1 MLNYNEMV
9 IASIEVEMKK
19 SSIAILI
26 ALIAM
31 FSLNAADYK
40 LAKIENS
47 ENSSFELYSPS
58 SELTSNISDIDKAG
72 YLIRVKDQE
81 IKLSTAIGDI
91 YLKSNT
97 DLLFAEENPVT
108 LFLLN
113 GTMNLVLSS
122 SLDEGLLVYTPTTL
136 TKLSEDGE
144 YAFETTD
151 DNEIF
156 YNISKHEVKAFDGI
170 IGKEYTVAA
179 YFELNYIDALNIEI
193 PEEALKEVSVSSAL
207 IAAVPETPA
216 IKVQAVL
223 AKDRPDKPSLKVK
236 ENTLFDDG
244 YKLPGAPELKIIKS
258 ELVATAP
265 EAPKFTLT
273 KISTLTATT
282 PEPSTLKVK
291 SELKTLPVAISGR
304 FVKPAPVFN
313 AKEDVTVEKI
323 KESAPVVSE
332 IEAAAEKKT
341 ADDKKTVNE
350 ITGEAEKKF
359 IFDMF
364 FSTRAYTDSET
375 TEQAISFSFQPIFK
389 YGSFALTLNLDP
401 IHILDYSKNENAK
414 DWIRYSIAFLE
425 SLRYRT
431 LNEHFDITIDKT
443 TDINGDSVGLYSGV
457 NHIWDGK
464 TERLGLQT
472 NVTYSRFALRAY
484 VNDLLLNVDRKFVMG
499 IDSDVR
505 LSGETAVGF
514 TLGLLAATD
523 LNDFKSQL
531 MLYPEFSFYL
541 PFYSKGSD
549 YVGMKA
555 GMTLAFNPN
564 TLSSYDI
571 EKYGYLISGIIPIKF
586 GKFTAEPGIHYT
598 NGPLHYNSV
607 DSTNY
612 TPITVSDT
620 SILTVAS
627 KLGYAGSMFGF
638 KANVFFDVALKDMT
652 TIKENSFLDA
662 SMYMKINEFRVF
674 AGANIQNFTTLDSY
688 KNDKAKI
695 YGGIDFTF
703 PGVTTYLKAGI
714 TDFENKHFFL
724 TYGATASFLSS
735 DESVKETKE
744 RDLRFPVHFD
754 LVTGYKYKFEEDKA
768 VYLLKPIVKIGND
781 SYYFGLRAPIQLSF
795 NDDKEFYIE
804 GQNGNKWWDFGAS
817 ESSSS
822 RKLFRAITDSV
833 SLIDEISLG
842 NSDAIAYLIAERGWR
857 KNGTLFT
864 AFGNDDGLSLRTGF
878 NFTNLSLNL
887 FVDNLEAPH
896 IGEFCIDVLPL
907 GQDSLSIGINIPSEL
922 LFKDLK
928 NFDMNY
934 YPEVRLDIPIY
945 KNIVTLSAL
954 AIGHIGVEYIDGVP
968 NESAVIYDFENKKFS
983 SALAGGEI
991 KLDFGNASL
1000 KVQSGYRVGN
1010 LSPDMYNRFTS
1021 TYNEIPTSTSSTTAL
1036 GISRAISDDGIY
1048 GKLSSSLTFNRF
1060 NMELAY
1066 TASNI
1071 KELMTDYKNVEDDL
1085 FSLKMSYSFNDA
1097 LTLYG
1102 SLDRRGFAKLF
1113 DSSIDFVDDAIKDK
1127 NTLFSLGFDWAY
1139 GVLNMNAEY
1148 STSLLSS
1155 GYSTDNPYINTNAI
1169 YTGKTT
1175 QSLSVTTR
1183 IHF

>member
-1 MLNYNEMV
+1 
-9 IASIEVEMKK
+9 MKK
-19 SSIAILI
+19 SSIAIAIVVTL
-26 ALIAM
+26 ATM
-31 FSLNAADYK
+31 FSLNASSNK
-40 LAKIENS
+40 LAMIENS
-47 ENSSFELYSPS
+47 ENNTFELYSPS
-58 SELTSNISDIDKAG
+58 SELISNISDIDQEG

-81 IKLSTAIGDI
+81 VKLTTLKGDI

-97 DLLFAEENPVT
+97 DLLFAEDSPVT
-108 LFLLN
+108 LYLLN
-113 GTMNLVLSS
+113 GSMNLVLSS
-122 SLDEGLLVYTPTTL
+122 TIDEKILVYTPTTL
-136 TKLSEDGE
+136 VELDKAGE
-144 YAFETTD
+144 YAFVSTED
-151 DNEIF
+151 KEIF
-156 YNISKHEVKAFDGI
+156 YNLSENEVEAFDGI
-170 IGKEYTVAA
+170 IAKEYKVRTDYKLDYIA
-179 YFELNYIDALNIEI
+179 ELNIKASEDE
-193 PEEALKEVSVSSAL
+193 LKAVSVDSTLISSL
-207 IAAVPETPA
+207 SVPATPEV
-216 IKVQAVL
+216 KVQAVL
-223 AKDRPDKPSLKVK
+223 KNTAPNKPTLCVK
-236 ENTLFDDG
+236 ESNLFDDS
-244 YKLPGAPELKIIKS
+244 YKLPGAPELKVIKS
-258 ELVATAP
+258 ELVAS
-265 EAPKFTLT
+265 APKAPMFTLT
-273 KISTLTATT
+273 TVSSLTSAA
-282 PEPSTLKVK
+282 PAMASLRVK
-291 SELKTLPVAISGR
+291 SELQTLPVAISGR

-313 AKEDVTVEKI
+313 VQEDVTVEKI
-323 KESAPVVSE
+323 KESAPVVSKVE
-332 IEAAAEKKT
+332 VPVEKKT
-341 ADDKKTVNE
+341 DNDQSPVRE

-359 IFDMF
+359 VFDMF

-401 IHILDYSKNENAK
+401 IHILNYSKNENTK
-414 DWIRYSIAFLE
+414 DWIRYSVAFLE

-431 LNEHFDITIDKT
+431 LNEHFDITIDKST
-443 TDINGDSVGLYSGV
+443 NIDGDSLGLYSGV

-484 VNDLLLNVDRKFVMG
+484 VNDLLLNLDRKFVFG

-505 LSGETAVGF
+505 LSGDTAVGF

-541 PFYSKGSD
+541 PFYSKGAN
-549 YVGMKA
+549 YVGIKA

-564 TLSSYDI
+564 TIKDYDI

-612 TPITVSDT
+612 TPDNSITGT

-627 KLGYAGSMFGF
+627 KFGYAGSMFGV
-638 KANVFFDVALKDMT
+638 KANIFFDVALKDMT
-652 TIKENSFLDA
+652 TIKQNSFLDA
-662 SMYMKINEFRVF
+662 SAYMKINEFRIF

-688 KNDKAKI
+688 KNDNAKI
-695 YGGIDFTF
+695 YGGMDFTF

-735 DESVKETKE
+735 DESVKKTKE
-744 RDLRFPVHFD
+744 RDQKFPLHFD
-754 LVTGYKYKFEEDKA
+754 LVTGYRYRFEEDKA
-768 VYLLKPIVKIGND
+768 VYLLKPIVTIGND
-781 SYYFGLRAPIQLSF
+781 NYFFALRAPIQLSF
-795 NDDKEFYIE
+795 NDNKEFYIE

-817 ESSSS
+817 ETSSSK
-822 RKLFRAITDSV
+822 KLFRAITDSV
-833 SLIDEISLG
+833 SLIDGINLGRSDSL
-842 NSDAIAYLIAERGWR
+842 AYFIAERGWR

-864 AFGNDDGLSLRTGF
+864 AFGNDDALSLRTGF
-878 NFTNLSLNL
+878 NFANLTINL

-907 GQDSLSIGINIPSEL
+907 GQDSLSVGINIPSEI

-934 YPEVRLDIPIY
+934 YPEVRLDIPVY
-945 KNIVTLSAL
+945 KKVITLSAL
-954 AIGHIGVEYIDGVP
+954 AIGHIGVEYVDGVP
-968 NESAVIYDFENKKFS
+968 KNSSVIYDFENNKFS

-991 KLDFGNASL
+991 KLDFGKATF
-1000 KVQSGYRVGN
+1000 KVQSGYRIGN

-1021 TYNEIPTSTSSTTAL
+1021 IYNEIPTSTSSTNAI
-1036 GISRAISDDGIY
+1036 GIASTVGGDGIY
-1048 GKLSSSLTFNRF
+1048 GKLSSTFTFNRF

-1071 KELMTDYKNVEDDL
+1071 KTLIKDYKNVEDDL
-1085 FSLKMSYSFNDA
+1085 FSLKMGYSFNDA

-1102 SLDRRGFAKLF
+1102 TLDRRGFVKLF
-1113 DSSIDFVDDAIKDK
+1113 DKSTDFVEDVIKDK
-1127 NTLFSLGFDWAY
+1127 NTLFSVGFDWAY
-1139 GVLNMNAEY
+1139 GILNLNAEY
-1148 STSLLSS
+1148 ATSLLSS

>member
-1 MLNYNEMV
+1 
-9 IASIEVEMKK
+9 MKK
-19 SSIAILI
+19 SSIAIVI

-31 FSLNAADYK
+31 FSLNANEYK
-40 LAKIENS
+40 FAKIENS
-47 ENSSFELYSPS
+47 ESGSFELYSPS
-58 SELTSNISDIDKAG
+58 AELISDISDIDSAG

-81 IKLSTAIGDI
+81 VKLSTAKGDI
-91 YLKSNT
+91 YLKSNS
-97 DLLFAEENPVT
+97 DLLFAEENPLT
-108 LFLLN
+108 LYLLS
-113 GTMNLVLSS
+113 GTMNVVLPS
-122 SLDEGLLVYTPTTL
+122 SLDENVLVYTPTTVV
-136 TKLSEDGE
+136 KLNMDGE
-144 YAFETTD
+144 YAFISTD
-151 DNEIF
+151 DNELF
-156 YNISKHEVKAFDGI
+156 YNLSKYEATAFDGI
-170 IGKEYTVAA
+170 IAKEYTVEPDYKFDYIAA
-179 YFELNYIDALNIEI
+179 FEKKLSKNELKEISVKDSIIAAI
-193 PEEALKEVSVSSAL
+193 PEAP
-207 IAAVPETPA
+207 AV
-216 IKVQAVL
+216 KVQAVL
-223 AKDRPDKPSLKVK
+223 KKIVPDKPSLNVK
-236 ENTLFDDG
+236 ESNLFEEG
-244 YKLPGAPELKIIKS
+244 YKLPGTPELKVIKS
-258 ELVATAP
+258 ELVAKAP
-265 EAPKFTLT
+265 EAPTFTLT
-273 KISTLTATT
+273 TVSALTSSTPDLSAI
-282 PEPSTLKVK
+282 KVK

-313 AKEDVTVEKI
+313 VKEDVTVEKI
-323 KESAPVVSE
+323 KESAPVISA
-332 IEAAAEKKT
+332 IETSAEKKT
-341 ADDKKTVNE
+341 DDNKNTVSE
-350 ITGEAEKKF
+350 ISGEAEKKF
-359 IFDMF
+359 VFDMM

-375 TEQAISFSFQPIFK
+375 TDQAISFSFQPIFK

-443 TDINGDSVGLYSGV
+443 TDIDGDSVGLYSGV

-472 NVTYSRFALRAY
+472 NVTYSRFSIRAY
-484 VNDLLLNVDRKFVMG
+484 VNDLLLNVDRKLVLG
-499 IDSDVR
+499 VDSDVR
-505 LSGETAVGF
+505 LSGDTAVGF

-541 PFYSKGSD
+541 PFYSNGAD
-549 YVGMKA
+549 YIGMKA
-555 GMTLAFNPN
+555 GTTLAFNPN
-564 TLSSYDI
+564 TIANYDI

-612 TPITVSDT
+612 TPITVSDS

-627 KLGYAGSMFGF
+627 KFGYAGSMFGV
-638 KANVFFDVALKDMT
+638 KANIFFDVALKDMT
-652 TIKENSFLDA
+652 TIKQNSFLDA

-688 KNDKAKI
+688 KNDNAKI

-714 TDFENKHFFL
+714 TDFENKNFFL

-735 DESVKETKE
+735 DKSVKETKA
-744 RDLRFPVHFD
+744 RDQKFPVHFD

-768 VYLLKPIVKIGND
+768 AYLLKPIVKFGND
-781 SYYFGLRAPIQLSF
+781 DYFIALRAPIQLSF
-795 NDDKEFYIE
+795 NDDKEFYFE

-817 ESSSS
+817 ESTSS

-833 SLIDEISLG
+833 SLIDEIALG
-842 NSDAIAYLIAERGWR
+842 ASDNLAYLIAERGWR

-864 AFGNDDGLSLRTGF
+864 AFGNDDALSLRTGF
-878 NFTNLSLNL
+878 NFANLTLGL

-907 GQDSLSIGINIPSEL
+907 GQDSLSIGINIPSEI

-934 YPEVRLDIPIY
+934 YPEVRLDVPIY

-968 NESAVIYDFENKKFS
+968 NESAVIYDFENNKFS

-991 KLDFGNASL
+991 KLNLGNASL
-1000 KVQSGYRVGN
+1000 KVQSGYRVGS

-1021 TYNEIPTSTSSTTAL
+1021 IYNEIPTSTSSTTAL
-1036 GISRAISDDGIY
+1036 GISRATSDDGVY
-1048 GKLSSSLTFNRF
+1048 GKLSTTFTFKRF
-1060 NMELAY
+1060 DMEFAY

-1071 KELMTDYKNVEDDL
+1071 KTLITDHKNVEDDL
-1085 FSLKMSYSFNDA
+1085 FSLKLSYSFNDA

-1113 DSSIDFVDDAIKDK
+1113 DKSISFVDDAIKDK
-1127 NTLFSLGFDWAY
+1127 NTLFTLGFDWAY

-1148 STSLLSS
+1148 ATSLLSS
-1155 GYSTDNPYINTNAI
+1155 GYSADNPYVNANAI